1 MIDELL
7 DSLLIARMPD
17 LATLEASLAEL
28 TRGAEDR
35 DPILHSFKASQ
46 HLTIGVRDILGKDDV
61 QVTHADLADVAEVCL
76 RQIMDSESAKLIEK
90 RGEPQIGEPSSVP
103 LTDGE
108 LPSYWRFH
116 PGSERIGEACEF
128 IVLALGKLGGREPNY
143 HSDLD
148 LVFLYEAEGMTHAP
162 RRSTIQNTSNNH
174 FFSELSQRI
183 IKRATHFGPYGRL
196 YEIDPRLRPTGRSG
210 SLAMSLAGFVRYF
223 HEGGGQLWERQS
235 LCKARV
241 IVGSEAAATRA
252 MEAVTEAIYFKP
264 WQRTDATEIRAMR
277 MKLEETASQ
286 RNLKRGP
293 GGTMDTEFLVQ
304 MLQLKHGKEMPEVRK
319 QGTIAGLSALEKAGV
334 LSADD
339 ALFLRSA
346 YGFQRS
352 IEARIRLMDAAGRH
366 EFPEELRE
374 QAKLSFLMGMSD
386 PSALDKKVFDTF
398 QKVRETFNRVFDHAE
413 RS

>member
-1 MIDELL
+1 
-7 DSLLIARMPD
+7 
-17 LATLEASLAEL
+17 
-28 TRGAEDR
+28 
-35 DPILHSFKASQ
+35 
-46 HLTIGVRDILGKDDV
+46 
-61 QVTHADLADVAEVCL
+61 
-76 RQIMDSESAKLIEK
+76 
-90 RGEPQIGEPSSVP
+90 VP

-108 LPSYWRFH
+108 LPAYWRFH
-116 PGSERIGEACEF
+116 PGSERIGETCEF

-148 LVFLYEAEGMTHAP
+148 LVFLYEADGMTHAP
-162 RRSTIQNTSNNH
+162 RRSTVQNTSNNH
-174 FFSELSQRI
+174 FFSELGQRI

-241 IVGSEAAATRA
+241 IVGSEAAAARA
-252 MEAVTEAIYFKP
+252 MEAVTEAIYCKP
-264 WQRTDATEIRAMR
+264 WQRSDATEIRAMR

-334 LSADD
+334 LSAED

-366 EFPEELRE
+366 EFPEDLRE

-386 PSALDKKVFDTF
+386 PTALDKKVFDTF
-398 QKVRETFNRVFDHAE
+398 HKVRETFNRVFDHAE